1 MSLAMEEAKARLYGE
16 GGLAVRD
23 IKICP
28 GSDRDATPDSV
39 AGQIVAVLD
48 RLEGGDFETVDN
60 FDD

>member
-1 MSLAMEEAKARLYGE
+1 MSLAMEEAKARLYGD

-28 GSDRDATPDSV
+28 GSDRDATQDAI

-48 RLEGGDFETVDN
+48 RLKTGDYEVVDN
-60 FDD
+60 IDD